1 MVGDDV
7 QPVPQG
13 GSKVGEEVKGRWHAE
28 KVDPVRPGRYEAVK
42 INRSGDTTMEA
53 KPANKQILVVDDDVG
68 VLRLMRETL
77 TSFLDCRVDTSPSAE
92 YAFEL
97 ALRKSYGL
105 FIFDFSMPVVDGA
118 LLYNLLTKVYGI
130 TVDPPRTP
138 PPLILMSGNG
148 EQARARALLREPGVR
163 GLLPKPFTIDRLLS
177 HVEAFLPGIGP
188 TEGRRRSL

>member
-1 MVGDDV
+1 M
-7 QPVPQG
+7 
-13 GSKVGEEVKGRWHAE
+13 EV
-28 KVDPVRPGRYEAVK
+28 
-42 INRSGDTTMEA
+42 
-53 KPANKQILVVDDDVG
+53 KPANKHILVVDDDVG
-68 VLRLMRETL
+68 VLRLVRETL

-92 YAFEL
+92 YAFEM

-118 LLYNLLTKVYGI
+118 LLYDLLTKVYGI
-130 TVDPPRTP
+130 AVDPPRTP

-163 GLLPKPFTIDRLLS
+163 GLLSKPFTIDRLLS

-188 TEGRRRSL
+188 TGVRRRPL